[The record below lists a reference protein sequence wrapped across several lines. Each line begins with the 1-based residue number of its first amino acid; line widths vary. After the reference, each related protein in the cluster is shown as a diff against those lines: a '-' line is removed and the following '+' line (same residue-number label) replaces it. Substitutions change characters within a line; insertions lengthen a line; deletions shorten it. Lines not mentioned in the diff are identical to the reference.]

1 MKETVKCQ
9 ACGHEWNQR
18 SESPTRQ
25 CPECHTRNWERID
38 SLGAVVS
45 GAVVSDNEAVV
56 TPAVVTLKTKT
67 VAGWRDSVA
76 APGMYKVCVAHG
88 MRYCKP
94 CESEK
99 PMKGTGRWC
108 PECDWRA
115 KAPADMP
122 WGGGRP
128 GSPWGSP
135 SWDRTNDDVY
145 RSRRGG
151 AAPRRQAAP
160 LQRDY

>member
-45 GAVVSDNEAVV
+45 SIVSGAVVSDNEAVV
-56 TPAVVTLKTKT
+56 TPAVVTLKTKA

-76 APGMYKVCVAHG
+76 APGAYKVCAAHG

-115 KAPADMP
+115 K
-122 WGGGRP
+122 
-128 GSPWGSP
+128 P
-135 SWDRTNDDVY
+135 SSEQSELAQF
-145 RSRRGG
+145 SRHSASHNPSAAAWTDAHNLIQSQKPKKEARG
-151 AAPRRQAAP
+151 
-160 LQRDY
+160 